1 MRNPSHFYAALLLT
15 FVCRDGICD
24 TAASAATSSIPNSY
38 DWLAHPPAWITWLSL
53 AGGVSAF
60 VWRLWEFGVSR
71 FDRGNDQRIACDAFW
86 YESIIVP
93 RIVEPLL
100 DFLTQQHDKLQL
112 LANGSSTGVDPF
124 TSFNREFQDAY
135 SHIATRIRILQVISQ
150 STHSEIMKRL
160 DELEDAVTVHC
171 FDASSENR
179 AKVNRRTSPDLSSHF
194 SDTLSYCIKKF
205 KDLHFK
211 LRHPS

>member
-1 MRNPSHFYAALLLT
+1 VLLLT
-15 FVCRDGICD
+15 FVYRDGICD
-24 TAASAATSSIPNSY
+24 SAASAASLSISNSY
-38 DWLAHPPAWITWLSL
+38 DWFVHPPAWITWLSL
-53 AGGVSAF
+53 VGGVSAF
-60 VWRLWEFGVSR
+60 VWRLWEFEVSR

-100 DFLTQQHDKLQL
+100 DFLSQQHEKQQL
-112 LANGSSTGVDPF
+112 LANDSSTDVNRF
-124 TSFNREFQDAY
+124 TNFNRQFQEAY
-135 SHIATRIRILQVISQ
+135 SQIASRIRVLQVISQ

-171 FDASSENR
+171 FDASSANC
-179 AKVNRRTSPDLSSHF
+179 AKINRRTSPDLSSHF
-194 SDTLSYCIKKF
+194 SDTLSYCIKQF
-205 KDLHFK
+205 KDLHFQ